1 LQSVKVIGFDPESLP
16 FENECLDSMIVQ
28 NTRGMG
34 DRAVRLIHARLRG
47 ESLPARVDFKPIL
60 ITRDNVDSAALR
72 EMLYARWRPGAADLK
87 RSVTE

>member
-1 LQSVKVIGFDPESLP
+1 
-16 FENECLDSMIVQ
+16 
-28 NTRGMG
+28 
-34 DRAVRLIHARLRG
+34 VRLIHARLRG
-47 ESLPARVDFKPIL
+47 ESLPARIDFKPIL